1 MLTLK
6 EKFSSFPAD
15 SIIEKII
22 FLEHL
27 CCNGNISSVVL
38 LSVFL
43 ITFLFPSLT
52 EKIIKMVPLQK
63 GHFRRHNWKIKHHL
77 TCGRMEFLPQVKYS
91 KVSVFSDHT
100 PVRPYKD
107 VKTPSIKT

>member
-77 TCGRMEFLPQVKYS
+77 TCGRALQRRKNAFNKDVGEPPRGLPQNNS
-91 KVSVFSDHT
+91 GRLHL
-100 PVRPYKD
+100 
-107 VKTPSIKT
+107 